1 MDTLSYCHLK
11 RVVRDIKFSRTS
23 CQGQKLTLY
32 EYTKR
37 NSDKITVCVLIGL
50 QKRTHQCLQL
60 LFLQIPS
67 NSTFIPSPHPFHPSQ
82 SFKSRLTNMAPS
94 LPLHL
99 PPTPCARRQHLR
111 RLVLRR
117 RRQSDSHRLA
127 TGSSTPSQRPK
138 RPSMIFE
145 ARFADF
151 GATVYATV

>member
-67 NSTFIPSPHPFHPSQ
+67 SYAFIPSPHAFHPTH
-82 SFKSRLTNMAPS
+82 SFNSISPACPPTP
-94 LPLHL
+94 HL
-99 PPTPCARRQHLR
+99 PPTSCARRQHLR
-111 RLVLRR
+111 RLVLCR
-117 RRQSDSHRLA
+117 RRQNDSHRLP

-138 RPSMIFE
+138 RPPIIFE
-145 ARFADF
+145 ARSADS